1 MAGTNLN
8 ERNMQ
13 YEEII
18 AKSTSGMAVLLL
30 NIIMII
36 VALAGFIYGTVILDS
51 GKNVAPGIALM
62 VVGGLYSFIIGPTL
76 FAGLKILK
84 PNEALVLTLF
94 GKYYG
99 TLKGAGFFFVNPFVS
114 AVNPAAATPTSSGT
128 IVDEKAA
135 VFVKGT
141 PQALMAARVDKKI
154 SLKTMT
160 LNNDKQKK

>member
-62 VVGGLYSFIIGPTL
+62 VVGGLCRT
-76 FAGLKILK
+76 
-84 PNEALVLTLF
+84 
-94 GKYYG
+94 
-99 TLKGAGFFFVNPFVS
+99 
-114 AVNPAAATPTSSGT
+114 
-128 IVDEKAA
+128 
-135 VFVKGT
+135 
-141 PQALMAARVDKKI
+141 
-154 SLKTMT
+154 
-160 LNNDKQKK
+160 